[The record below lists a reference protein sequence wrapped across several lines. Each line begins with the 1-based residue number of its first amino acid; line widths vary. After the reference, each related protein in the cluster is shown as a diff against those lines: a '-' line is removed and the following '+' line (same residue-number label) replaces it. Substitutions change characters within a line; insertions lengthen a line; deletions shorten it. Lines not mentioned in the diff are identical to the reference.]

1 MIMHHRI
8 CLSLLLGVLL
18 SASVSASAEDK
29 PVVVW
34 YVLDFAPINIIQ
46 GPNKGQGNRD
56 TAMHEVIANTPEFT
70 HRITYSNGP
79 RALDALRNT
88 PNACQPALMYTEER
102 ARFAYYS
109 ISADWALPNG
119 VIITRTRAADFAPFL
134 NAAGELELERLLT
147 QSSLRL
153 GIHSGRSYGEEIDTI
168 LARYPARLSPI
179 VSANLLSST
188 LQKLVTQN
196 QIDATI
202 GFPTELY
209 YLVRTG
215 VVPDAFTFLPVAE
228 APSMILGEI
237 GCSKTEQGR
246 QFINAFNQVLARPAV
261 NAAIERAALT
271 WLPPELHAYYQHRK
285 AQQIPIKIP

>member
-1 MIMHHRI
+1 MTMMRRSA

-18 SASVSASAEDK
+18 SASASAEDK
-29 PVVVW
+29 PVVTW

-56 TAMHEVIANTPEFT
+56 TAMREVIANTPEFT

-119 VIITRTRAADFAPFL
+119 VIITRTRAADFAAFL

-188 LQKLVTQN
+188 LQKLTTQN

-215 VVPDAFTFLPVAE
+215 VVPDAFTFLPIAE

-246 QFINAFNQVLARPAV
+246 QFIDAFNRVLARPAV

-285 AQQIPIKIP
+285 AQQIPVKIP